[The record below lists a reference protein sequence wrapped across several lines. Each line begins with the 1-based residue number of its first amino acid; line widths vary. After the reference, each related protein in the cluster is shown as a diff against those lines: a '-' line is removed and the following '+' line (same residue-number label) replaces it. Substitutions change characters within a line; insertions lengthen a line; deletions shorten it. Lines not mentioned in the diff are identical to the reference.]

1 MSKMKLIFKRKYLLY
16 TAAGIILL
24 LLTLFIYT
32 IRTSLLE
39 VLSPVL
45 FALLITYLLNPFVNL
60 LERRKVAR
68 GVGIIIVYVFVI
80 TMTVIM
86 LRFIIPELVGS
97 IKELTLTIPVYFEK
111 YTIIF
116 YEIVIRYQHSD
127 LPIRIKEIL
136 NQNIYNIQQSLVQSL
151 QMIVETITGAFSFLF
166 DFILAIVIAFY
177 MLKDIEKFKKLLQSL
192 IPRSARKWTLSVAE
206 DIDLILSGF
215 IRGQLLVALVLSVI
229 TTAGLW
235 LLDIKYALILGVIAG
250 LLDVIPYFGPIL
262 GAVPAVVIAF
272 IDSPINA
279 VWVIL
284 LYIFIQQLEGAV
296 LSPKIVGSRVGLHPI
311 AIIIAV
317 LLGGKLFGLFGL
329 LIAVPVA
336 GIIKVLGCRIIKS
349 LI

>member
-1 MSKMKLIFKRKYLLY
+1 MKLIFKRKYLLY